1 MKKYFLETYGC
12 QMNKA
17 ESDSLELI
25 LQKRGWE
32 PCTLDSQADLIIINT
47 CSVRQTAE
55 DRIWGRIGYFKKL
68 KQSHSFK
75 LVIIGCMAQRVKEE
89 LYTTCKGTVDLV
101 LGTLEKNNILEYL
114 EGLPESGS
122 EPGAYTFQEYHSD
135 GTSFKTFVPIMHGCN
150 NFCSYC
156 IVPYVRGREVSRKAE
171 EVLHEIAFL
180 EDHNVR
186 EITLLGQNVNSYRGM
201 YQGREISFP
210 ELLDLIC
217 SHINSIGWVRF
228 LSSHPKDFSSEL
240 IDTIASHPQI
250 CRHIHLPVQHGSDRI
265 LSLMNRRYTASHYL
279 DIVSEIKEK
288 IPGVSLTTDI
298 LIGFPGETEEDLEA
312 TLDLMNKVRFI
323 DAYTYYYN
331 PREGTKACTMADSL
345 SLDTKLK
352 RLEKVIALQHR
363 ITAEEK
369 EKKVGQIKRVLVES
383 VSKKDKTEMLGR
395 TEGDEM
401 VVFPEKYDTIGKFID
416 VKLLSCN
423 GNTYK
428 GVRV

>member
-25 LQKRGWE
+25 LKRRGWE
-32 PCTLDSQADLIIINT
+32 SSVTDTQADLVIINT

-68 KQSHSFK
+68 KESHDFK
-75 LVIIGCMAQRVKEE
+75 LVIIGCMAERVKEE

-114 EGLPESGS
+114 EGLPEQEQGT
-122 EPGAYTFQEYHSD
+122 YTFQEYHSD
-135 GTSFKTFVPIMHGCN
+135 GKSFKTFVPIMHGCN

-156 IVPYVRGREVSRKAE
+156 IVPYVRGREVSRSAE
-171 EVLHEIAFL
+171 EILHEIAFL
-180 EDHNVR
+180 ESHNVK
-186 EITLLGQNVNSYRGM
+186 EVTLLGQNVNSYRGTW
-201 YQGREISFP
+201 QEKEISFP
-210 ELLDLIC
+210 QLLDLIC
-217 SHINSIGWVRF
+217 SNLNSIGWVRF

-240 IDTIASHPQI
+240 IDTIAANPQI

-265 LSLMNRRYTASHYL
+265 LSLMNRRYTAGHYL

-288 IPGVSLTTDI
+288 LPGVSLTTDL
-298 LIGFPGETEEDLEA
+298 LIGFPGEKEEDLEA
-312 TLDLMNKVRFI
+312 TLDLMQRVRFA

-331 PREGTKACTMADSL
+331 PREGTKAYTMPDSL
-345 SLDTKLK
+345 SLETKLK
-352 RLEKVIALQHR
+352 RLEKVISLQHR
-363 ITAEEK
+363 ISAQEK
-369 EKKVGQIKRVLVES
+369 EKKVGQVQRVLVES

-401 VVFPEKYDTIGKFID
+401 VVFPEKYDTIGKFMD

>member
-25 LQKRGWE
+25 LRRRGWE
-32 PCTLDSQADLIIINT
+32 SVSLDRHADLIIINT

-68 KQSHSFK
+68 KESHDFK

-114 EGLPESGS
+114 EGLPEQ
-122 EPGAYTFQEYHSD
+122 EENTYTFQEYHSD
-135 GTSFKTFVPIMHGCN
+135 GKSFKTFVPIMHGCN

-156 IVPYVRGREVSRKAE
+156 IVPYVRGQEVSRKAE
-171 EVLHEIAFL
+171 DVLHEIEFL
-180 EDHNVR
+180 EQHDVK
-186 EITLLGQNVNSYRGM
+186 EITLLGQNVNSYRGT
-201 YQGREISFP
+201 YQGKEISFP
-210 ELLDLIC
+210 RLLELIC
-217 SHINSIGWVRF
+217 GHINSIGWVRF
-228 LSSHPKDFSSEL
+228 LSSHPKDFSSQL
-240 IDTIASHPQI
+240 IETIAANPQI
-250 CRHIHLPVQHGSDRI
+250 CHHIHLPVQHGSNRI
-265 LSLMNRRYTASHYL
+265 LSLMNRRYTKEHYL

-298 LIGFPGETEEDLEA
+298 LIGFPGETEEDLDE
-312 TLDLMNKVRFI
+312 TLDLMQKVRFI

-345 SLDTKLK
+345 PLETKLK

-363 ITAEEK
+363 ISAEEK
-369 EKKVGQIKRVLVES
+369 DKKVGQVQRVLVES
-383 VSKKDKTEMLGR
+383 VSKKDINEMLGR

-401 VVFPEKYDTIGKFID
+401 VVFPGKCDTIGKFLE

-428 GVRV
+428 GVIV

>member
-1 MKKYFLETYGC
+1 MNKYFLETYGC

-25 LQKRGWE
+25 LKRRGWE
-32 PCTLDSQADLIIINT
+32 SSVTDTQADLVIINT

-68 KQSHSFK
+68 KESHDFK
-75 LVIIGCMAQRVKEE
+75 LVIIGCMAERVKEE
-89 LYTTCKGTVDLV
+89 LYTTCRGTVDLV

-114 EGLPESGS
+114 EGLPEQEQGT
-122 EPGAYTFQEYHSD
+122 YTFQEYHSD
-135 GTSFKTFVPIMHGCN
+135 GKSFKTFVPIMHGCN

-156 IVPYVRGREVSRKAE
+156 IVPYVRGREVSRSAE
-171 EVLHEIAFL
+171 EILHEIAFL
-180 EDHNVR
+180 ENHNVK
-186 EITLLGQNVNSYRGM
+186 EITLLGQNVNSYRGTW
-201 YQGREISFP
+201 QGKEISFP
-210 ELLDLIC
+210 QLLDLIC
-217 SHINSIGWVRF
+217 SNLNSIGWVRF

-240 IDTIASHPQI
+240 IDTIAANPQI

-265 LSLMNRRYTASHYL
+265 LSLMNRRYTAGHYL
-279 DIVSEIKEK
+279 DIVSEIKK
-288 IPGVSLTTDI
+288 KLPGVSLTTDL
-298 LIGFPGETEEDLEA
+298 LIGFPGEKEEDLEA
-312 TLDLMNKVRFI
+312 TLDLMQRVRFA

-331 PREGTKACTMADSL
+331 PREGTKAYTMPDSL
-345 SLDTKLK
+345 SLETKLK
-352 RLEKVIALQHR
+352 RLEKVISLQHR
-363 ITAEEK
+363 ISAQEK
-369 EKKVGQIKRVLVES
+369 EKKVGQVQQVLVES
-383 VSKKDKTEMLGR
+383 VSKRDKTEMLGR

-401 VVFPEKYDTIGKFID
+401 VVFPEKYDTIGKFMD

>member
-25 LQKRGWE
+25 LKRRGWE
-32 PCTLDSQADLIIINT
+32 SSDADTQADLVIINT

-68 KQSHSFK
+68 KESHDFK
-75 LVIIGCMAQRVKEE
+75 LVIIGCMAERVKEE
-89 LYTTCKGTVDLV
+89 LYTTCRGTVDLV

-114 EGLPESGS
+114 EGLPEQ
-122 EPGAYTFQEYHSD
+122 EQGAYTFQEYHSD
-135 GTSFKTFVPIMHGCN
+135 GKSFKTFVPIMHGCN

-156 IVPYVRGREVSRKAE
+156 IVPYVRGREVSRSAE
-171 EVLHEIAFL
+171 EILHEIEFL
-180 EDHNVR
+180 ENHNVK
-186 EITLLGQNVNSYRGM
+186 EITLLGQNVNSYRGTW
-201 YQGREISFP
+201 QGKEISFP
-210 ELLDLIC
+210 QLLDLIC
-217 SHINSIGWVRF
+217 SSLKSIGWVRF

-240 IDTIASHPQI
+240 IDTIASNPQI

-265 LSLMNRRYTASHYL
+265 LSLMNRRYTAGHYL

-288 IPGVSLTTDI
+288 LPGVSLTTDL
-298 LIGFPGETEEDLEA
+298 LIGFPGEKEEDLEA
-312 TLDLMNKVRFI
+312 TLDLMQRVRFA

-331 PREGTKACTMADSL
+331 PREGTKAYTMPDSL
-345 SLDTKLK
+345 SLETKLK
-352 RLEKVIALQHR
+352 RLEKVISLQHR
-363 ITAEEK
+363 ISAQEK
-369 EKKVGQIKRVLVES
+369 EKKVGQVQQVLVES

-401 VVFPEKYDTIGKFID
+401 VVFPEKYDTIGKFMD

>member
-32 PCTLDSQADLIIINT
+32 SVSSDSLADLIIINT

-68 KQSHSFK
+68 KESHDFK

-89 LYTTCKGTVDLV
+89 LYTTCRGTVDLV

-114 EGLPESGS
+114 EGLPEKEEGT
-122 EPGAYTFQEYHSD
+122 YIFQEYHSD
-135 GTSFKTFVPIMHGCN
+135 GSNFKTFVPIMHGCD

-156 IVPYVRGREVSRKAE
+156 IVPYVRGREVSRSAE
-171 EVLHEIAFL
+171 EILHEIEFL
-180 EDHNVR
+180 ESHNVK
-186 EITLLGQNVNSYRGM
+186 EITLLGQNVNSYRGT
-201 YQGREISFP
+201 YRGKEISFP

-217 SHINSIGWVRF
+217 SHISSIGWVRF
-228 LSSHPKDFSSEL
+228 LSSHPKDFSSAL
-240 IDTIASHPQI
+240 IDTIAANPQV

-265 LSLMNRRYTASHYL
+265 LSLMNRRYTSGHYL

-288 IPGVSLTTDI
+288 LPGSSLTTDI
-298 LIGFPGETEEDLEA
+298 LIGFPGETEDDLEA
-312 TLDLMNKVRFI
+312 TLELMRKVRFA

-331 PREGTKACTMADSL
+331 PREGTRACSMPDSL
-345 SLDTKLK
+345 SLDVKLK

-363 ITAEEK
+363 ISAEEK
-369 EKKVGQIKRVLVES
+369 EKKVGRIQHVLVES

-401 VVFPEKYDTIGKFID
+401 VVFPEKCDTIGKFMD

>member
-25 LQKRGWE
+25 LKRRGWE
-32 PCTLDSQADLIIINT
+32 SSDADTQADLVIINT

-68 KQSHSFK
+68 KESHDFK
-75 LVIIGCMAQRVKEE
+75 LVIIGCMAERVKEE
-89 LYTTCKGTVDLV
+89 LYTTCRGTVDLV

-114 EGLPESGS
+114 EGLPEQEQGV
-122 EPGAYTFQEYHSD
+122 YTFQEYHSD
-135 GTSFKTFVPIMHGCN
+135 GKSFKTFVPIMHGCN

-156 IVPYVRGREVSRKAE
+156 IVPYVRGREVSRSAE
-171 EVLHEIAFL
+171 EILHEIAFL
-180 EDHNVR
+180 ENHNVK
-186 EITLLGQNVNSYRGM
+186 EITLLGQNVNSYRGTW
-201 YQGREISFP
+201 QGKEISFP
-210 ELLDLIC
+210 QLLDLIC
-217 SHINSIGWVRF
+217 SNLNSIGWVRF

-240 IDTIASHPQI
+240 IDTIASNPQI

-265 LSLMNRRYTASHYL
+265 LSLMNRRYTAGHYL

-288 IPGVSLTTDI
+288 LPGVSLTTDL
-298 LIGFPGETEEDLEA
+298 LIGFPGEKEEDLEA
-312 TLDLMNKVRFI
+312 TLDLMQRVRFA

-331 PREGTKACTMADSL
+331 PREGTKAYTMPDSL
-345 SLDTKLK
+345 SLETKLK
-352 RLEKVIALQHR
+352 RLEKVISLQHR
-363 ITAEEK
+363 ISAQEK
-369 EKKVGQIKRVLVES
+369 EKKVGQVQQVLVES
-383 VSKKDKTEMLGR
+383 VSKRDKTEMLGR

-401 VVFPEKYDTIGKFID
+401 VVFPEKYDTIGKFMD

>member
-1 MKKYFLETYGC
+1 MKKYFIETYGC

-25 LQKRGWE
+25 LRRRGWE
-32 PCTLDSQADLIIINT
+32 SVPSDIEADLIIINT

-68 KQSHSFK
+68 KESHSFK
-75 LVIIGCMAQRVKEE
+75 LVIIGCMAQRVKKE
-89 LYTTCKGTVDLV
+89 LYTTCRGTVDLV

-114 EGLPESGS
+114 EGLPEEESS
-122 EPGAYTFQEYHSD
+122 TYTFQEYHSD
-135 GTSFKTFVPIMHGCN
+135 GKSFKTFVPIMHGCN

-156 IVPYVRGREVSRKAE
+156 IVPYVRGREVSRSAE
-171 EVLHEIAFL
+171 EILHEIEFL
-180 EDHNVR
+180 EQHNVK
-186 EITLLGQNVNSYRGM
+186 EITLLGQNVNSYRGT
-201 YQGREISFP
+201 YKGKEISFP
-210 ELLDLIC
+210 ELLELIC
-217 SHINSIGWVRF
+217 GHIDSIGWVRF
-228 LSSHPKDFSSEL
+228 LSSHPKDFSSYL
-240 IDTIASHPQI
+240 IDTIAANPQV
-250 CRHIHLPVQHGSDRI
+250 CRHIHLPVQHGSNRI
-265 LSLMNRRYTASHYL
+265 LGLMNRRYTREHYL

-288 IPGVSLTTDI
+288 VPGVSLTTDI

-312 TLDLMNKVRFI
+312 TLDLMRKVQFI

-345 SLDTKLK
+345 PLETKLK

-363 ITAEEK
+363 ISAEEK
-369 EKKVGQIKRVLVES
+369 EKKVGQVQRVLVES
-383 VSKKDKTEMLGR
+383 VSKKDEKEMLGR

-401 VVFPEKYDTIGKFID
+401 VVFPEKCDTIGKFLD

>member
-1 MKKYFLETYGC
+1 MRKYFLETYGC

-32 PCTLDSQADLIIINT
+32 SVSSDSQADLIIINT

-89 LYTTCKGTVDLV
+89 LYTTCRGTVDLV

-114 EGLPESGS
+114 EGLPEEEAGT
-122 EPGAYTFQEYHSD
+122 YTFQEYHSD
-135 GTSFKTFVPIMHGCN
+135 GRSFKTFVPIMHGCN

-156 IVPYVRGREVSRKAE
+156 IVPYVRGREVSRSAE
-171 EVLHEIAFL
+171 DILHEIAFL
-180 EDHNVR
+180 EEHNVK
-186 EITLLGQNVNSYRGM
+186 EITLLGQNVNSYRGT
-201 YQGREISFP
+201 YRGKEISFP
-210 ELLDLIC
+210 QLLELIC
-217 SHINSIGWVRF
+217 SNISSIGWVRF
-228 LSSHPKDFSSEL
+228 LSSHPKDFSSAL
-240 IDTIASHPQI
+240 IDTIASNPQI

-265 LSLMNRRYTASHYL
+265 LALMNRRYTKERYL
-279 DIVSEIKEK
+279 EIVSEIKEK

-298 LIGFPGETEEDLEA
+298 LIGFPGETEEDLDA
-312 TLDLMNKVRFI
+312 TLDLMQRVRYI

-345 SLDTKLK
+345 PLETKLK
-352 RLEKVIALQHR
+352 RLERVIALQHR
-363 ITAEEK
+363 ISAQEK
-369 EKKVGQIKRVLVES
+369 EKKVGQVRRVLVES

-401 VVFPEKYDTIGKFID
+401 VVFPEKYDTIGTFLE

>member
-17 ESDSLELI
+17 ESDSLEII
-25 LQKRGWE
+25 LKRRGWE
-32 PCTLDSQADLIIINT
+32 SSVTDTQADLVIINT

-68 KQSHSFK
+68 KESHDFK
-75 LVIIGCMAQRVKEE
+75 LVIIGCMAERVKEE

-114 EGLPESGS
+114 EGLPEQEQGT
-122 EPGAYTFQEYHSD
+122 YTFQEYHSD
-135 GTSFKTFVPIMHGCN
+135 GKSFKTFVPIMHGCN

-156 IVPYVRGREVSRKAE
+156 IVPYVRGREVSRSAE
-171 EVLHEIAFL
+171 EILHEIAFL
-180 EDHNVR
+180 ESHNVK
-186 EITLLGQNVNSYRGM
+186 EITLLGQNVNSYRGTW
-201 YQGREISFP
+201 QGKEISFP
-210 ELLDLIC
+210 QLLDLIC
-217 SHINSIGWVRF
+217 SNLNSIGWVRF
-228 LSSHPKDFSSEL
+228 LSSHPKDFSSKL
-240 IDTIASHPQI
+240 IDTIAANPQI
-250 CRHIHLPVQHGSDRI
+250 CRHIHLPAQHGSDRI
-265 LSLMNRRYTASHYL
+265 LSLMNRRYTAGHYL

-288 IPGVSLTTDI
+288 LPGVSLTTDL
-298 LIGFPGETEEDLEA
+298 LIGFPGEKEEDLEA
-312 TLDLMNKVRFI
+312 TLDLMQKVRFA

-331 PREGTKACTMADSL
+331 PREGTKAYTMPDSL
-345 SLDTKLK
+345 SLETKLK
-352 RLEKVIALQHR
+352 RLEKVISLQHR
-363 ITAEEK
+363 ISAQEK
-369 EKKVGQIKRVLVES
+369 EKKVGQVQRVLVES

-401 VVFPEKYDTIGKFID
+401 VVFPEKYDTIGKFMD

>member
-17 ESDSLELI
+17 ESDSLEII
-25 LQKRGWE
+25 LKRRGWE
-32 PCTLDSQADLIIINT
+32 SSVTDTQADLVIINT

-68 KQSHSFK
+68 KESHDFK
-75 LVIIGCMAQRVKEE
+75 LVIIGCMAERVKEE

-114 EGLPESGS
+114 EGLPEQEQGT
-122 EPGAYTFQEYHSD
+122 YTFQEYHSD
-135 GTSFKTFVPIMHGCN
+135 GKSFKTFVPIMHGCN

-156 IVPYVRGREVSRKAE
+156 IVPYVRGREVSRSAE
-171 EVLHEIAFL
+171 EILHEIAFL
-180 EDHNVR
+180 ESHNVK
-186 EITLLGQNVNSYRGM
+186 EITLLGQNVNSYRGTW
-201 YQGREISFP
+201 QGKEISFP
-210 ELLDLIC
+210 QLLDLIC
-217 SHINSIGWVRF
+217 SNLNSIGWVRF
-228 LSSHPKDFSSEL
+228 LSSHPKDFSSKL
-240 IDTIASHPQI
+240 IDTIAANPQI

-265 LSLMNRRYTASHYL
+265 LSLMNRRYTAGHYL

-288 IPGVSLTTDI
+288 LPGVSLTTDL
-298 LIGFPGETEEDLEA
+298 LIGFPGEKEEDLEA
-312 TLDLMNKVRFI
+312 TLDLMQKVRFA

-331 PREGTKACTMADSL
+331 PREGTKAYTMPDSL
-345 SLDTKLK
+345 SLETKLK
-352 RLEKVIALQHR
+352 RLEKVISLQHR
-363 ITAEEK
+363 ISAQEK
-369 EKKVGQIKRVLVES
+369 EKKVGQVQRVLVES

-401 VVFPEKYDTIGKFID
+401 VVFPEKYDTIGKFMD

>member
-25 LQKRGWE
+25 LKRRGWE
-32 PCTLDSQADLIIINT
+32 SSDADTKADLVIINT

-68 KQSHSFK
+68 KESHDFK
-75 LVIIGCMAQRVKEE
+75 LVIIGCMAERVKEE
-89 LYTTCKGTVDLV
+89 LYTTCRGTVDLV

-114 EGLPESGS
+114 EGLPEQ
-122 EPGAYTFQEYHSD
+122 EQVAYTFQEYHSD
-135 GTSFKTFVPIMHGCN
+135 GKSFKTFVPIMHGCN

-156 IVPYVRGREVSRKAE
+156 IVPYVRGREVSRSAE
-171 EVLHEIAFL
+171 EILHEIAFL
-180 EDHNVR
+180 ESHNVK
-186 EITLLGQNVNSYRGM
+186 EITLLGQNVNSYRGTW
-201 YQGREISFP
+201 QGKEISFP
-210 ELLDLIC
+210 QLLDLIC
-217 SHINSIGWVRF
+217 SNLNSIGWVRF

-240 IDTIASHPQI
+240 IDTIAANPQI

-265 LSLMNRRYTASHYL
+265 LSLMNRRYTAGHYL

-288 IPGVSLTTDI
+288 LPGVSLTTDL
-298 LIGFPGETEEDLEA
+298 LIGFPGEKEEDLEA
-312 TLDLMNKVRFI
+312 TLDLMQRVRFA

-331 PREGTKACTMADSL
+331 PREGTKAYTMPDSL
-345 SLDTKLK
+345 SLETKLK
-352 RLEKVIALQHR
+352 RLEKVISLQHR
-363 ITAEEK
+363 ISAQEK
-369 EKKVGQIKRVLVES
+369 EKKVGQVQQILVES
-383 VSKKDKTEMLGR
+383 VSKRDKTEMLGR

-401 VVFPEKYDTIGKFID
+401 VVFPEKYDTIGKFMD

>member
-32 PCTLDSQADLIIINT
+32 PCTSDTQADLIIINT

-68 KQSHSFK
+68 KESHSFK
-75 LVIIGCMAQRVKEE
+75 LVIIGCMAQRVKDE

-114 EGLPESGS
+114 EGLPEEAESV
-122 EPGAYTFQEYHSD
+122 YTFQEYHSD
-135 GTSFKTFVPIMHGCN
+135 GKSFKTFVPIMHGCN

-156 IVPYVRGREVSRKAE
+156 IVPYVRGREVSRSAE
-171 EVLHEIAFL
+171 EILHEIEFL
-180 EDHNVR
+180 EEHNVR
-186 EITLLGQNVNSYRGM
+186 EITLLGQNVNSYRGTW
-201 YQGREISFP
+201 QGKEISFP
-210 ELLDLIC
+210 ELLELIC
-217 SHINSIGWVRF
+217 SHISSIGWGR
-228 LSSHPKDFSSEL
+228 SSQL
-240 IDTIASHPQI
+240 IDTIAANPQV

-265 LSLMNRRYTASHYL
+265 LELMNRRYTSGHYL
-279 DIVSEIKEK
+279 SIVEEIKEK
-288 IPGVSLTTDI
+288 ILGVSLTTDI
-298 LIGFPGETEEDLEA
+298 LIGFPGETEEDLAA
-312 TLDLMNKVRFI
+312 TLDLMKKVRFI

-345 SLDTKLK
+345 SLDVKLK
-352 RLEKVIALQHR
+352 RLEKVIALQRR

-369 EKKVGQIKRVLVES
+369 EKKVGQVQRVLVES

-401 VVFPEKYDTIGKFID
+401 VVFPGKCDTIGKFLD